1 MKTKKLIVYLLITI
15 FCLFTLTGCYSAE
28 GIETL
33 AYAVAIGIDK
43 GENDK
48 IRLSLQF
55 ALLSDS
61 SSGGGG
67 TSSQSQDS
75 TVSTVDCSSIDAG
88 IALVNSYISKKV
100 NLSHCKAIVI
110 SEELAYEGISEYIY
124 TLTNSIEVRPDC
136 NVIISKCNASDY
148 LNNSKPTLES
158 VSARYY
164 EFTLNSTEYTGYT
177 ENVTLADFYA
187 DMLSTT
193 TQAHAILGGINS
205 KNTQEAHTD
214 LPLYDIEGSYT
225 ASQTPIQS
233 ATGIENMGIAVFN
246 NDKLVGE
253 LTGMESLCHL
263 IMLDKFESASITIP
277 NPHNINSVTSLFIT
291 SNKSPK
297 ISVKLING
305 TPYIDCSISI
315 SGNILSLDENMNYS
329 DGTTLQIIKDYTNSY
344 MEENIISYLYKTSKE
359 YNSDIDD
366 FGKYVIGNYLTWD
379 DWIESDWLSNY
390 ENAFFSVTVD
400 TTIQTSQLFTKV

>member
-1 MKTKKLIVYLLITI
+1 LHYL
-15 FCLFTLTGCYSAE
+15 
-28 GIETL
+28 
-33 AYAVAIGIDK
+33 AIILV
-43 GENDK
+43 EVV
-48 IRLSLQF
+48 
-55 ALLSDS
+55 
-61 SSGGGG
+61 G

-88 IALVNSYISKKV
+88 IALINSYISKKV

-124 TLTNSIEVRPDC
+124 TLTNNIEVRPDC

-148 LNNSKPTLES
+148 LSNSKPTLES

-177 ENVTLADFYA
+177 ENVTLADFYT

-205 KNTQEAHTD
+205 KQTQKSHSD

-225 ASQTPIQS
+225 ASETPIEIE
-233 ATGIENMGIAVFN
+233 TVIENMGIAVFN

-263 IMLDKFESASITIP
+263 IMLNKFESASITIP
-277 NPHNINSVTSLFIT
+277 NPHDINSVTSLFIT
-291 SNKSPK
+291 SNKAPK
-297 ISVKLING
+297 ITVKLING
-305 TPYIDCSISI
+305 TPYIDCHISI
-315 SGNILSLDENMNYS
+315 SGNILSLNENINYS
-329 DGTTLQIIKDYTNSY
+329 DKNTLKIIKDYTDSY

-359 YNSDIDD
+359 FHSDIDD
-366 FGKYVIGNYLTWD
+366 FGKYIIGNYITWD
-379 DWIESDWLSNY
+379 DWIQSDWLSNY

-400 TTIQTSQLFTKV
+400 TNIQTSQLFTKI